1 MTDGVSNAVMR
12 LGRVLIDPAER
23 RLSVDGRPVTVT
35 ARYFDALLL
44 LARHPGQLITKD
56 RFHAE
61 VWQMMPITDE
71 ALTQCIRVLRKA
83 LGDEA
88 ARPTFIE
95 TVPRH
100 GYRWIGP
107 AGEAEA
113 RSTSVPPAVAPRPSR
128 FAALCAAGLGG
139 GAAAGLAGG
148 LGYGLLAASAPPPGT
163 GAISLVLVMTCLCLV
178 VGLLGGGGIGLGA
191 ALGDRL
197 RPRAL
202 FALLAGTALG
212 GFVTG
217 TLGRLV
223 GLDAFALLTGARPA
237 AITGGSEGLVI
248 GIFAGLAAFT
258 ALHRPAVPT
267 RTLFG
272 LGAAMGLAAGLIVA
286 LLGGRLM
293 AGSLAGLAAL
303 YPQAPLGGLL
313 GGGLAEPWALACAGI
328 EGAVLTA
335 ALTLAFRR
343 AAEATA

>member
-1 MTDGVSNAVMR
+1 MSNAVMR
-12 LGRVLIDPAER
+12 LGSVVIDPAER
-23 RLSVDGRPVTVT
+23 RLAVDGTPVTVT

-88 ARPTFIE
+88 ARPRFIE
-95 TVPRH
+95 TVPRY

-107 AGEAEA
+107 ADASRPSATPE
-113 RSTSVPPAVAPRPSR
+113 RAPSAARPSR

-197 RPRAL
+197 GPGTL
-202 FALLAGTALG
+202 FALLAGTAAG

-223 GLDAFALLTGARPA
+223 GLDAFALLTGTRPA
-237 AITGGSEGLVI
+237 AITGGAEGLVV
-248 GIFAGLAAFT
+248 GLFAGLAAFT
-258 ALHRPAVPT
+258 ALHRPAVPA
-267 RTLFG
+267 RTLLG
-272 LGAAMGLAAGLIVA
+272 LGAAMGLAAGLIIA

-303 YPQAPLGGLL
+303 YPDAPLGGLL
-313 GGGLAEPWALACAGI
+313 SGGLAPPWSLVCAGV

-343 AAEATA
+343 AAETAP